1 MDIKLHTSCL
11 DELFSTQQQ
20 RDDKQ
25 LAKIREIPLVEID
38 PFPGHPFKVLDNEEM
53 ERLTESIKEQGVIT
67 PATVRKKPDGRYELI
82 SGHRRK
88 RACELAGLK
97 TLRCEVVDID
107 EDEAIVMMVD
117 SNNYRERILP
127 SEKAFAYKM
136 KLEALKRSAGRLK
149 KNVVPVGQYSR
160 TAVAAEVGESET
172 QIQRYIRLTYLIP
185 PLLEQTDAGRI
196 KLRTAVDLSYLS
208 EEAQE
213 LVDIQSEAIGRYPS
227 SAQAQELR
235 NCPELNADTVARI
248 LGRVSPAKEL
258 SLTGSTLRRY
268 IPPSVPDSGI
278 KDYTLRALEYYAK
291 HISNT

>member
-11 DELFSTQQQ
+11 DELFTTQQQ

-67 PATVRKKPDGRYELI
+67 PATVRQKPDGRYELI

-88 RACELAGLK
+88 RACELAELK
-97 TLRCEVVDID
+97 TLRCEVVEID

-136 KLEALKRSAGRLK
+136 KLEAIKRLK
-149 KNVVPVGQYSR
+149 KTLVPVGQYSR
-160 TAVAAEVGESET
+160 TAAAVELGESET

-185 PLLEQTDAGRI
+185 PLLDAADTGRI
-196 KLRTAVDLSYLS
+196 KLRAAVDLSYLS

-235 NCPELNADTVARI
+235 NCTELTADAVARI
-248 LGRVSPAKEL
+248 LGRKSPAKEL
-258 SLTGSTLRRY
+258 SLTGSTLRKY

-291 HISNT
+291 HMSNT